1 MIRFQCPHCDKR
13 LKAEDS
19 QGGDETDCPACGKS
33 ISVPAPAAS
42 DDDTQFLSSDQV
54 KKPQ

>member
-19 QGGDETDCPACGKS
+19 QGGDETDCPACGKG
-33 ISVPAPAAS
+33 ITVPAATAS